1 MAQQVRRRPQKTV
14 TYQAN
19 AKADPVELSRGMLY
33 RELHLR
39 LIGQPTLTAANNTA
53 ANTQRGDEWGV
64 LKRLDVLANNVDT
77 IFSIDGNALWW
88 VNYFLF
94 GARPKVTVTLG
105 DATTVNPSFDSVLV
119 LPFWMPQ
126 SIRPIDTMLDARR
139 LSQLSVEAT
148 WGDHLSINS
157 AATAFTTAPKLEVKS
172 LEAFNLPDD
181 VAFSTF
187 RIWKI
192 EKEITATNPRFEI
205 DLPVGNMFRAFLLN
219 FTDAGVDDNSVLNN
233 FKWVSGTTVF
243 ADVDDQ
249 SLQQVQ
255 ALRYNQQ
262 RSFTGQLYD
271 DDRIGDDNDIT
282 GWYLYDH
289 VTDGFNSEAL
299 DTLGFSEHKLEL
311 DVTVAG
317 GTTKAI
323 VYPLEIV
330 PVRQVNAGV
339 ARAA

>member
-1 MAQQVRRRPQKTV
+1 MAQQVRRRPQKTI
-14 TYQAN
+14 TFQAN
-19 AKADPVELSRGMLY
+19 AKADPVELSRGMMY

-39 LIGQPTLTAANNTA
+39 LIGQPTVTGVNNSS
-53 ANTQRGDEWGV
+53 ANTQRGDEWGI
-64 LKRLDVLANNVDT
+64 LKRLDIIANNVDT

-88 VNYFLF
+88 LNHMLY

-105 DATTVNPSFDSVLV
+105 DGATADPTFDSILI

-139 LSQLSVEAT
+139 LAELSVEAT
-148 WGDHLSINS
+148 WGTFTDINS
-157 AATAFTTAPKLEVKS
+157 AATAFTTDPTIEVKS

-187 RIWKI
+187 RLWKI
-192 EKEITATNPRFEI
+192 EKEITATNSRFEI
-205 DLPVGNMFRAFLLN
+205 DLPVGNMFRGFLMN
-219 FTDAGVDDNSVLNN
+219 FTDAGADDSAVLNN

-243 ADVDDQ
+243 ADVDHQ

-255 ALRYNQQ
+255 RMRYNQQ

-271 DDRIGDDNDIT
+271 DDRIGDNNDID

-311 DVTVAG
+311 DVTVGG

-323 VYPLEIV
+323 IYPLEIV
-330 PVRQVNAGV
+330 PVRKAAAGV
-339 ARAA
+339 NRAA